1 MVSKEGIH
9 FYSFNFTKEYANKKI
24 KFPFILKDTDY
35 KKISIKQFSD
45 ENDGY
50 ILILVKKYLF
60 IFDKGGKNINM
71 INLFDKNDENHH
83 YGLSLYKKFG
93 ETLYFIIY
101 YLESSSIIITKCE
114 YNITNKEMNIHKIP
128 FDLESINVE
137 NTSCLFVPPP
147 ISLNVSNEILTC
159 FFTGFN
165 EILSYSF
172 NPEVN
177 YSRLRNLKFSRKYS
191 LINNPNYMNAI
202 INKKKQKVL
211 IYLVL
216 NRKPFWI
223 TFNFKIGFSNISQ
236 EEENIILSYEY
247 NKHKFFYLNQ
257 KDEFEIVSIMPNNKI
272 YIMNFNNEFYLNYKK
287 IIEYN
292 EERQTNFYRLDFNI
306 SKSENNNIRNLQD
319 NFLEDIK
326 CQTSTPESAVYKL
339 CTSCN
344 ENNSYY
350 KAEFSNNTF
359 NNLNSGFVECY
370 SNETKPKNFY
380 FD

>member
-1 MVSKEGIH
+1 MNLKIQKLFYIYFIDIYILILLFIKTKEESSFSVNYLSSLILNKNNDIIMVSKEGIH

-202 INKKKQKVL
+202 INKK
-211 IYLVL
+211 
-216 NRKPFWI
+216 
-223 TFNFKIGFSNISQ
+223 
-236 EEENIILSYEY
+236 
-247 NKHKFFYLNQ
+247 
-257 KDEFEIVSIMPNNKI
+257 
-272 YIMNFNNEFYLNYKK
+272 
-287 IIEYN
+287 
-292 EERQTNFYRLDFNI
+292 
-306 SKSENNNIRNLQD
+306 
-319 NFLEDIK
+319 
-326 CQTSTPESAVYKL
+326 
-339 CTSCN
+339 
-344 ENNSYY
+344 
-350 KAEFSNNTF
+350 
-359 NNLNSGFVECY
+359 
-370 SNETKPKNFY
+370 ETKSSYLFSFK
-380 FD
+380 